1 MTLLKYE
8 ILSDLKPN
16 SFDMIVYKQLV
27 LKWQVIAQLWI
38 WLSVS
43 PSCVDVGRRA
53 STRPGAVSANISRDA
68 GDGCHLLGP
77 AKSKTP
83 FHAQLFA
90 QQQCF
95 PFCRG
100 WISNTTLLIR
110 KENLRWWHSNVKLL
124 TSCTKPEV
132 WCVTTVVALPNERGK
147 WCLKMSSHIK
157 TKTKASSFPSSF

>member
-53 STRPGAVSANISRDA
+53 NTRPGAVSANISRDA

-90 QQQCF
+90 
-95 PFCRG
+95 
-100 WISNTTLLIR
+100 
-110 KENLRWWHSNVKLL
+110 
-124 TSCTKPEV
+124 
-132 WCVTTVVALPNERGK
+132 
-147 WCLKMSSHIK
+147 
-157 TKTKASSFPSSF
+157 